1 MYLIKD
7 PVHCKYSKPS
17 NNRCSI
23 KWTTSVQWDRSLATD
38 WFYRSTNTFQT
49 SEKQTPLN
57 SVQWTLIS
65 PRLTLTNTKLPPK
78 ADSETTPTDSLYIM
92 RTLVIRF
99 RKIAYH
105 HRWIQRLGIISALL
119 LIMLPIIQ
127 QRRGPNVWPHRAQEP
142 DHTLPHLPEVYRIFV
157 MKPWKYFGY
166 K

>member
-7 PVHCKYSKPS
+7 TVHCKYSKPS

-23 KWTTSVQWDRSLATD
+23 KRTTSVQWDRSLATD

-49 SEKQTPLN
+49 SEKQIPLN
-57 SVQWTLIS
+57 SVQWTVIS

-78 ADSETTPTDSLYIM
+78 ADGETTPTDSLYIM
-92 RTLVIRF
+92 RTLVNRF

-105 HRWIQRLGIISALL
+105 HRWIQRVGITALL

-127 QRRGPNVWPHRAQEP
+127 QRRGLNVWPHCPQEP
-142 DHTLPHLPEVYRIFV
+142 DHTLLHLSEVYRMLV
-157 MKPWKYFGY
+157 TKPRKYFGY